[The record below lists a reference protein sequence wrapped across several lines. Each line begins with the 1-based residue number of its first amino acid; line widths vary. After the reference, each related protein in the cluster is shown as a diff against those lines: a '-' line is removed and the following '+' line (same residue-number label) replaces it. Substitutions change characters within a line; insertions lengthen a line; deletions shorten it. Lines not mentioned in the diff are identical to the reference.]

1 MWAARAVFE
10 RRPLRT
16 LQIPVSSLHVASSWS
31 ATTEPSPFNF
41 LRSVSYSSS
50 LRIGFPIRYRL
61 LAIMNLIS
69 SFEKSCA
76 SGREGGAERQARGVR
91 EACSALAHRHAAR
104 RELEIE
110 LELLVVVLAEQ
121 LLPALVVVRVEAVEV
136 QLLLFLEPD
145 CRRRA
150 SVSDGAE
157 LQRNCAAGRRG
168 AHSASRSPSRGRPP

>member
-1 MWAARAVFE
+1 MVRGEWMGRSRGVPPPM
-10 RRPLRT
+10 RVGRT

-76 SGREGGAERQARGVR
+76 SGREGWG
-91 EACSALAHRHAAR
+91 
-104 RELEIE
+104 
-110 LELLVVVLAEQ
+110 
-121 LLPALVVVRVEAVEV
+121 
-136 QLLLFLEPD
+136 
-145 CRRRA
+145 
-150 SVSDGAE
+150 
-157 LQRNCAAGRRG
+157 
-168 AHSASRSPSRGRPP
+168 

>member
-1 MWAARAVFE
+1 MFE
-10 RRPLRT
+10 SRPLRT

-76 SGREGGAERQARGVR
+76 SKREEGAERQARGVR
-91 EACSALAHRHAAR
+91 EASAALAHRHAAR

-110 LELLVVVLAEQ
+110 L
-121 LLPALVVVRVEAVEV
+121 
-136 QLLLFLEPD
+136 
-145 CRRRA
+145 
-150 SVSDGAE
+150 
-157 LQRNCAAGRRG
+157 
-168 AHSASRSPSRGRPP
+168 